1 MHFKNMY
8 RTLAL
13 SLILLAGSTSCSNS
27 QENVNGEIIQS
38 PEDSSEIFSPGNTV
52 STRFRTPE
60 HFIREELDSNSFG
73 FFLRSLPLHP
83 EGHRVHY
90 YNGEIKSN
98 EVYAAVVNLPIGTK
112 DLHQCADA
120 VMRLRADYLR
130 AIGKSSEIHFN
141 FTNGFRC
148 DYSNWLAGHSVLV
161 KGNKVSWGSSS
172 GLRADNDKNYWNYLE
187 KVFTYAGTLSLSK
200 ELKAKEITALEIGDV
215 FIQGGSPGHAVIVV
229 ELCVNEKTGE
239 KRFMLAQSYMPAQEI
254 QVLFNPRDYKS
265 VWFELPANGILR
277 TPEWTFESSDL
288 KSF

>member
-1 MHFKNMY
+1 MY

-27 QENVNGEIIQS
+27 QENLN
-38 PEDSSEIFSPGNTV
+38 SENQENSAGSEELFVPGNTI
-52 STRFRTPE
+52 STRFQTPHDFE
-60 HFIREELDSNSFG
+60 RSDIDSNSFG
-73 FFLRSLPLHP
+73 FFLRSIVLHP
-83 EGHRVHY
+83 EGHQVHY
-90 YNGEIKSN
+90 YNGGLKSN
-98 EVYAAVVNLPIGTK
+98 SVYAAVINLPIGNK

-130 AIGKSSEIHFN
+130 SIGKSSEIHFN

-148 DYSNWLAGHSVLV
+148 DYSKWMAGHSVLV
-161 KGNKVSWGSSS
+161 QGNKVSWSPSS
-172 GLRADNDKNYWNYLE
+172 GARQDNDKNYWAYLE

-200 ELKAKEITALEIGDV
+200 ELKTKDISSIQIGDV

-229 ELCVNEKTGE
+229 DLCENAQTGE

-254 QVLFNPRDYKS
+254 QILLNPKDYKS
-265 VWFELPANGILR
+265 VWFEIPSNGILR

-288 KSF
+288 KAF

>member
-1 MHFKNMY
+1 MY

-27 QENVNGEIIQS
+27 QENLDIENQEN
-38 PEDSSEIFSPGNTV
+38 PEVSEELFVPGNTL
-52 STRFRTPE
+52 STRFQTPDNFE
-60 HFIREELDSNSFG
+60 RSDADSNSFG
-73 FFLRSLPLHP
+73 FYLRSLPLHP

-130 AIGKSSEIHFN
+130 TIGKSTDIHFN

-148 DYSNWLAGHSVLV
+148 DYSRWLAGHSVLV
-161 KGNKVSWGSSS
+161 QGNKVSWSSSS
-172 GLRADNDKNYWNYLE
+172 GVRADSDKNYWNYLE

-200 ELKAKEITALEIGDV
+200 ELIAKEITALEIGDV

-229 ELCVNEKTGE
+229 DLCVNEETGE

-254 QVLFNPRDYKS
+254 QVLLNPKDYKT
-265 VWFELPANGILR
+265 VWFELPTNGILR